1 MTKLA
6 LRGMAERKLRSA
18 LTAVAVVLGVAMIS
32 GTYVLTDGIKS
43 SFKKINETAN
53 QGTDAVLSP
62 KTEFNSGF
70 SATEKL
76 PASLVGR
83 VRALPEVEKAA
94 GALQAFGALVVDGNP
109 ITQFGGPNLVF
120 GTTPEPFDPTSPAEG
135 RDPSAPGEIA
145 VSRDLAND
153 HRIEVGDHIGLETS
167 HGTQPVTVVGLV
179 DFGGSGSAA
188 GYGFTMAT
196 PRDVQRWYDQRG
208 QVGQIS
214 VAARPGV
221 SPDQLVRAIR
231 RIVPAAVK
239 VQTGQ
244 QSADEQAKEISSSIN
259 SFLGPA
265 LLAFAGAALLV
276 GAFIIFNTFS
286 ISVAERTRE
295 FASLRTLGAT
305 RGQVLRSV
313 AVEALTIAV
322 IASVAGLFGGLG
334 FAKGI
339 GALFKAAGAGIPT
352 GDLALAPRTVVVA
365 LAIGVGITL
374 LAAIGPAVR
383 ATRIPPALALQEG
396 ARLAPSRLSRFAP
409 YIAGIVTLGGLFLLV
424 YGLFGS
430 GPAAQK
436 LLGMA
441 GGAVLLFIGLA
452 LVARYI
458 VRPVAAAIGLP
469 LERLSAV
476 VGQLARENSQR
487 NPARTALTAAAL
499 MVGLGLVAFVAVFS
513 AGLKASIDG
522 AIGRLITAQIVV
534 RSDSGGFQPVPR
546 RVQTIASKVPGVATT
561 SGVLYDQVEVNGQR
575 SNLLYDDL
583 GGIEPDRIRAG
594 YKFDWIH
601 GSDATLSRLRG
612 DNVVIEEQFA
622 KAHHVGIGDSFKVVT
637 PSGGSATLTAI
648 GEYRDPTLLQGM
660 MVDRATLESISE
672 ARDPFIILVTTRPGA
687 DAAVVQSQME
697 AALQRFP
704 VAKVNS
710 QQGFKDQVSKQ
721 TDQIVYLLYALL
733 AMSLVISLFGIANS
747 LFLSIHERTRE
758 FGLLRAIGATRRQV
772 RRMVRYES
780 AITAAIGGVLGIA
793 VGLLFGA
800 LLTASLSELGLEFR
814 VPVGQLIVFF
824 LLAVIVGIVGAV
836 LPARRGSRIDVM
848 EAVHYE

>member
-18 LTAVAVVLGVAMIS
+18 LTAIAVLLGVAMIA
-32 GTYVLTDGIKS
+32 GTYVLTDGIKG

-62 KTEFNSGF
+62 KTEFNSSF
-70 SATEKL
+70 SQTEKL
-76 PASLVGR
+76 PASLVAR
-83 VRALPEVEKAA
+83 VRALPQVAKAA
-94 GALQAFGALVVDGNP
+94 GALQAFGALVLDGKP
-109 ITQFGGPNLVF
+109 VTQFGGPSLVF

-153 HRIEVGDHIGLETS
+153 HGIEVGDRVGLETS
-167 HGTQPVTVVGLV
+167 HGTKQVTVVGLV

-196 PRDVQRWYDQRG
+196 PGDIRSWYDQQG

-214 VAARPGV
+214 VAAKPGV
-221 SPDQLVRAIR
+221 SPEQLVAAIR
-231 RIVPAAVK
+231 SIVPADVK

-244 QSADEQAKEISSSIN
+244 ENADEQAKQISNSIN

-313 AVEALTIAV
+313 AVEALTIGV
-322 IASVAGLFGGLG
+322 LASVAGLFGGLV
-334 FAKGI
+334 FAKAI

-352 GDLALAPRTVVVA
+352 ESLTLATRTVIVA
-365 LAIGVGITL
+365 LAVGVGITM

-383 ATRIPPALALQEG
+383 ATRIPPALALEEG
-396 ARLAPSRLSRFAP
+396 ARLAPSRASRFAP
-409 YIAGIVTLGGLFLLV
+409 YIAAVVTLGGLALLV

-430 GPAAQK
+430 GPAADK

-452 LVARYI
+452 LIAKYI
-458 VRPVAAAIGLP
+458 VRPIAAAIGLP
-469 LERLSAV
+469 LERLSSV
-476 VGQLARENSQR
+476 VGQLARENAQR

-499 MVGLGLVAFVAVFS
+499 MVGLGLVVFVAVFT

-522 AIGRLITAQIVV
+522 AINRLITAQIVV
-534 RSDSGGFQPVPR
+534 RAESGGFQPIPR
-546 RVQTIASKVPGVATT
+546 RVQTIASQVPGVATT
-561 SGVLYDQVEVNGQR
+561 SGILYDQVEVNGQR

-583 GGIEPDRIRAG
+583 GGVEPSRLSAG

-637 PSGGSATLTAI
+637 PSGGTATLTAI
-648 GEYRDPTLLQGM
+648 GEYRDPTILQGM
-660 MVDRATLESISE
+660 LANRRTLEGISE
-672 ARDPFIILVTTRPGA
+672 ARDPFIILVSTQPGA
-687 DAAVVQSQME
+687 DAAAVQSQME

-704 VAKVNS
+704 VAKVDS

-733 AMSLVISLFGIANS
+733 AMSVVISLFGIANS

-793 VGLLFGA
+793 VGILFGA
-800 LLTASLSELGLEFR
+800 LITASLNELGLEFR
-814 VPVGQLIVFF
+814 IPVGQLVIFF
-824 LLAVIVGIVGAV
+824 VLAVIVGIIGAV
-836 LPARRGSRIDVM
+836 LPARRGARIDVM
-848 EAVHYE
+848 QAVHYE

>member
-1 MTKLA
+1 
-6 LRGMAERKLRSA
+6 MAERKLRSA
-18 LTAVAVVLGVAMIS
+18 LTAIAVLLGVAMIS
-32 GTYVLTDGIKS
+32 GTYVLTDGIRG

-53 QGTDAVLSP
+53 EGTDAVLSP
-62 KTEFNSGF
+62 KTEFNSSF
-70 SATEKL
+70 SQTEKL

-94 GALQAFGALVVDGNP
+94 GALQAFGALVVDGKP

-120 GTTPEPFDPTSPAEG
+120 GTTPEPFDPTSPTEG

-145 VSRDLAND
+145 VSRDLANQ
-153 HRIEVGDHIGLETS
+153 HGIEVGDRIGLETS

-196 PRDVQRWYDQRG
+196 PRDVQRWYGQRG

-214 VAARPGV
+214 VAAKPGV
-221 SPDQLVRAIR
+221 SPEQLVSAIQA
-231 RIVPAAVK
+231 IVPPSVK

-244 QSADEQAKEISSSIN
+244 QNADEQAKQISNSIN

-313 AVEALTIAV
+313 AIEALTIGL
-322 IASVAGLFGGLG
+322 IASVAGLFGGVA

-352 GDLALAPRTVVVA
+352 GDLTLANRTIVVA
-365 LAIGVGITL
+365 LAVGVGITM
-374 LAAIGPAVR
+374 LAAVGPAMR

-396 ARLAPSRLSRFAP
+396 MRMGPSRASRFAP
-409 YIAGIVTLGGLFLLV
+409 YIAAVVTLGGLGLLL

-430 GPAAQK
+430 GPAADK

-452 LVARYI
+452 LVAKYI
-458 VRPVAAAIGLP
+458 VRPVAAVIGLP

-476 VGQLARENSQR
+476 VGQLARENAQR

-499 MVGLGLVAFVAVFS
+499 MVGLGLVVFVAVFT

-522 AIGRLITAQIVV
+522 AINRLITAQIVV
-534 RSDSGGFQPVPR
+534 RAESGGFQPVPR
-546 RVQTIASKVPGVATT
+546 RVQAIASRVPGVATA
-561 SGVLYDQVEVNGQR
+561 SGILYDQVEVNGKR

-583 GGIEPDRIRAG
+583 GGVEPSRIRAG

-601 GSDATLSRLRG
+601 GSDATLARLHG
-612 DNVVIEEQFA
+612 DNAVVEEQFA
-622 KAHHVGIGDSFKVVT
+622 KAHHIGVGDSFKVVT
-637 PSGGSATLTAI
+637 PSGGRATLTAI
-648 GEYRDPTLLQGM
+648 GEYRDPTILQGL
-660 MVDRATLESISE
+660 MVDRRTLEGISE
-672 ARDPFIILVTTRPGA
+672 ARDPFIILVSTRPGA
-687 DAAVVQSQME
+687 DPTAVQHQME

-704 VAKVNS
+704 VAKVDS

-733 AMSLVISLFGIANS
+733 AMSVVISLFGIANS

-793 VGLLFGA
+793 VGILFGA
-800 LLTASLSELGLEFR
+800 LITASLSELGLSFR
-814 VPVGQLIVFF
+814 LPIGQLFIFF
-824 LLAVIVGIVGAV
+824 ALAVIVGIVGAV

-848 EAVHYE
+848 QAVHYE

>member
-1 MTKLA
+1 LTKLA

-18 LTAVAVVLGVAMIS
+18 LTAIAVLLGVAMIT
-32 GTYVLTDGIKS
+32 GTYVLTDGIKG

-53 QGTDAVLSP
+53 QGTDAVVSP
-62 KTEFNSGF
+62 KTEFNSSF
-70 SATEKL
+70 TQTEKL

-83 VRALPEVEKAA
+83 VRALPEVAKAA

-120 GTTPEPFDPTSPAEG
+120 GTTPEPFDPTSPTEG
-135 RDPSAPGEIA
+135 RDPSAPGEVA
-145 VSRDLAND
+145 VSRDLAD
-153 HRIEVGDHIGLETS
+153 QHGIEVGDRVGLETS
-167 HGTQPVTVVGLV
+167 HGTQQVTVVGLV

-196 PRDVQRWYDQRG
+196 PGDVQRWYDQRG

-221 SPDQLVRAIR
+221 SPEQLVSALQSV
-231 RIVPAAVK
+231 VPAGVK

-244 QSADEQAKEISSSIN
+244 QNADEQAKQISNSIN

-313 AVEALTIAV
+313 AVEALTIGL
-322 IASVAGLFGGLG
+322 IASVAGLFGGLA

-352 GDLALAPRTVVVA
+352 ENLTLATRTVIVA
-365 LAIGVGITL
+365 LAVGVGITM

-383 ATRIPPALALQEG
+383 ATRIPPALALEEG
-396 ARLAPSRLSRFAP
+396 ARLAPSRTSRLAP
-409 YIAGIVTLGGLFLLV
+409 YLAAVVTLGGLALLLF
-424 YGLFGS
+424 GLFGS
-430 GPAAQK
+430 GPAADK

-452 LVARYI
+452 LVAKYI
-458 VRPVAAAIGLP
+458 VRPIAAAIGLP
-469 LERLSAV
+469 LEKVSSV
-476 VGQLARENSQR
+476 VGQLARENAQR

-499 MVGLGLVAFVAVFS
+499 MVGLGLVVFVAVFT

-522 AIGRLITAQIVV
+522 AINRLITAQIVV
-534 RSDSGGFQPVPR
+534 RAESGGFQPIPS
-546 RVQTIASKVPGVATT
+546 RVQEIASQVPGVATA
-561 SGVLYDQVEVNGQR
+561 SGVLYDQVEVNGQH

-583 GGIEPDRIRAG
+583 GGVEPDRIRAG

-601 GSDATLSRLRG
+601 GSDATLSHLHG
-612 DNVVIEEQFA
+612 DNAVIEEQFA
-622 KAHHVGIGDSFKVVT
+622 KAHHLGIGDSFKVVT

-648 GEYRDPTLLQGM
+648 GEYRDPTLLQGL
-660 MVDRATLESISE
+660 MVDRRTLEGISE
-672 ARDPFIILVTTRPGA
+672 ARDPFIILVSTQPGA
-687 DAAVVQSQME
+687 DAAAVQSQME

-704 VAKVNS
+704 VAKVDS

-733 AMSLVISLFGIANS
+733 AMSVVISLFGIANS

-758 FGLLRAIGATRRQV
+758 FGLLRAIGATRSQV

-780 AITAAIGGVLGIA
+780 AITAAIGGVLGIV
-793 VGLLFGA
+793 VGILFGA
-800 LLTASLSELGLEFR
+800 LITASLNELGLVFR
-814 VPVGQLIVFF
+814 VPVGQLVIFF
-824 LLAVIVGIVGAV
+824 VLAVIVGIIGAV
-836 LPARRGSRIDVM
+836 LPARRGARIDVM
-848 EAVHYE
+848 QAVHYE

>member
-18 LTAVAVVLGVAMIS
+18 LTAIAVLLGVAMIS
-32 GTYVLTDGIKS
+32 GTYVLTDGIRGA
-43 SFKKINETAN
+43 FAKINETAN

-62 KTEFNSGF
+62 KTEFNSSF
-70 SATEKL
+70 TQSEKL

-83 VRALPEVEKAA
+83 VRALPQVEKAA
-94 GALQAFGALVVDGNP
+94 GAMQALGALVVDGEP
-109 ITQFGGPNLVF
+109 ITQLGGPNLVF
-120 GTTPEPFDPTSPAEG
+120 GITPEPFDPTSPAEG

-145 VSRDLAND
+145 VSRDLAHQHGID
-153 HRIEVGDHIGLETS
+153 VGDRVGLETS
-167 HGTQPVTVVGLV
+167 HGTAQVTVVGLV

-188 GYGFTMAT
+188 GYGFTMAM
-196 PRDVQRWYDQRG
+196 PGDIRRWYDQEG
-208 QVGQIS
+208 EVGQIL
-214 VAARPGV
+214 VAAKPGIA
-221 SPDQLVRAIR
+221 PEQLVRAIQAV
-231 RIVPAAVK
+231 VPPGVK

-244 QSADEQAKEISSSIN
+244 QQADEQAKDISSSIN

-313 AVEALTIAV
+313 TTEALVIAV
-322 IASVAGLFGGLG
+322 LASVAGLFGGLL
-334 FAKGI
+334 FARAI

-352 GDLALAPRTVVVA
+352 SNLVLETRTIVVA
-365 LAIGVGITL
+365 LAIGIGITL

-383 ATRIPPALALQEG
+383 ATRIEPALALQEG
-396 ARLAPSRLSRFAP
+396 ARAAPSRVSRFAP
-409 YIAGIVTLGGLFLLV
+409 FLAAVVTLGGLALLV

-430 GPAAQK
+430 GPATEK

-441 GGAVLLFIGLA
+441 GGAVLLFVGLA
-452 LVARYI
+452 LVAKYI
-458 VRPVAAAIGLP
+458 VRPIAAGLGLP

-476 VGQLARENSQR
+476 VGQLARENAQR

-499 MVGLGLVAFVAVFS
+499 MVGLGLVVFVAVFT

-522 AIGRLITAQIVV
+522 AIKQRITAEIVV
-534 RSDSGGFQPVPR
+534 RADSGGLQPIPR
-546 RVQTIASKVPGVATT
+546 RTQEIAARVPGVASTN
-561 SGVLYDQVEVNGQR
+561 GVLYDQIEVNGKK
-575 SNLLYDDL
+575 SNILYDDL
-583 GGIEPDRIRAG
+583 AGVEPGRIGSG
-594 YKFDWIH
+594 YSFDWIH
-601 GSDATLSRLRG
+601 GSDSTLSRLHG
-612 DNVVIEEQFA
+612 NNAVIEEQFA
-622 KAHHVGIGDSFKVVT
+622 KAHNVGIGDTFNVVT
-637 PSGGSATLTAI
+637 PSGGGATLTAI
-648 GEYRDPTLLQGM
+648 GEYRDPTILQGL
-660 MVDRATLESISE
+660 MVNRRTLESISE
-672 ARDPFIILVTTRPGA
+672 ARDPFMVLVSTKPGV
-687 DAAVVQSQME
+687 DVSVVQRDMD

-704 VAKVNS
+704 VAKVES
-710 QQGFKDQVSKQ
+710 EQAFRDSFSKQ

-733 AMSLVISLFGIANS
+733 AMSVVISLFGIANS

-758 FGLLRAIGATRRQV
+758 FGLLRAIGATRSQV

-780 AITAAIGGVLGIA
+780 AITAAIGGVLGIV
-793 VGLLFGA
+793 VGVLFGA
-800 LLTASLSELGLEFR
+800 LLTASLSELGLVFR
-814 VPVGQLIVFF
+814 VPVGQLVIFF
-824 LLAVIVGIVGAV
+824 VLAVIVGIIGAV

-848 EAVHYE
+848 QAVHYE

>member
-18 LTAVAVVLGVAMIS
+18 LTAIAVLLGVAMIS
-32 GTYVLTDGIKS
+32 GTYVLTDGIKG

-62 KTEFNSGF
+62 KTEFNSSF
-70 SATEKL
+70 SQTEKL

-83 VRALPEVEKAA
+83 VRALPQVEKAA
-94 GALQAFGALVVDGNP
+94 GAMQAFGALVVDGKP
-109 ITQFGGPNLVF
+109 VTQFGGPNLVF
-120 GTTPEPFDPTSPAEG
+120 GITPEPFDPTSPVEG

-145 VSRDLAND
+145 VSHDLAKD
-153 HRIEVGDHIGLETS
+153 HGIEVGDRVGLETS
-167 HGTQPVTVVGLV
+167 HGTKQVTVVGLV

-196 PRDVQRWYDQRG
+196 PGDIQRWYDQEG

-221 SPDQLVRAIR
+221 SPEALVSAIR
-231 RIVPAAVK
+231 SIVPASVK

-244 QSADEQAKEISSSIN
+244 QNADEQAKQISSSIN

-313 AVEALTIAV
+313 AVEALTIGV
-322 IASVAGLFGGLG
+322 FASVAGLFGGVL

-352 GDLALAPRTVVVA
+352 ENLILATRTVIVA
-365 LAIGVGITL
+365 LAVGIGITMV
-374 LAAIGPAVR
+374 AAIGPAVR
-383 ATRIPPALALQEG
+383 ATRIPPALALEEG
-396 ARLAPSRLSRFAP
+396 ARLAPSRASRFAP
-409 YIAGIVTLGGLFLLV
+409 YIAAVVTLGGLALLV

-430 GPAAQK
+430 GPAADK

-452 LVARYI
+452 LVAKYI
-458 VRPVAAAIGLP
+458 VRPIAAAIGLP
-469 LERLSAV
+469 LERLSSV
-476 VGQLARENSQR
+476 VGQLARENAQR

-499 MVGLGLVAFVAVFS
+499 MVGLGLVVFVAVFT

-522 AIGRLITAQIVV
+522 AINRLVTAQIIV
-534 RSDSGGFQPVPR
+534 RAESGGFQPIPR
-546 RVQTIASKVPGVATT
+546 RVQAIASQVPGVATT
-561 SGVLYDQVEVNGQR
+561 SGILYDQVEVNGQR

-583 GGIEPDRIRAG
+583 GGVEPSRLSAG

-601 GSDATLSRLRG
+601 GSDATLSRLNG

-648 GEYRDPTLLQGM
+648 GEYRDPTILQGM
-660 MVDRATLESISE
+660 LANRRTLEGISE
-672 ARDPFIILVTTRPGA
+672 ARDPFIILVSTRPGA
-687 DAAVVQSQME
+687 DPAVVQSQME

-710 QQGFKDQVSKQ
+710 QQGFKDQV
-721 TDQIVYLLYALL
+721 
-733 AMSLVISLFGIANS
+733 
-747 LFLSIHERTRE
+747 
-758 FGLLRAIGATRRQV
+758 
-772 RRMVRYES
+772 
-780 AITAAIGGVLGIA
+780 
-793 VGLLFGA
+793 
-800 LLTASLSELGLEFR
+800 
-814 VPVGQLIVFF
+814 
-824 LLAVIVGIVGAV
+824 
-836 LPARRGSRIDVM
+836 
-848 EAVHYE
+848 

>member
-18 LTAVAVVLGVAMIS
+18 LTAIAVLLGVAMIS
-32 GTYVLTDGIKS
+32 GTYVLTDGIKG

-62 KTEFNSGF
+62 KTEFTSSF
-70 SATEKL
+70 SQTEKL

-83 VRALPEVEKAA
+83 VRALPQVEKAA
-94 GALQAFGALVVDGNP
+94 GAMQAFGALVVDGKP
-109 ITQFGGPNLVF
+109 VTQFGGPNLVF
-120 GTTPEPFDPTSPAEG
+120 GTTPEPFDPTSPVEG

-145 VSRDLAND
+145 VSHDLAKD
-153 HRIEVGDHIGLETS
+153 HGIEVGDRVGLETS
-167 HGTQPVTVVGLV
+167 HGTKQVTVVGLV

-196 PRDVQRWYDQRG
+196 PGDIQRWYDQEG

-221 SPDQLVRAIR
+221 SPEALVSAIR
-231 RIVPAAVK
+231 SIVPASVK

-244 QSADEQAKEISSSIN
+244 QNADEQAKQISSSIN

-313 AVEALTIAV
+313 AVEALTIGV
-322 IASVAGLFGGLG
+322 LASVAGLFGGVL
-334 FAKGI
+334 FAKAI

-352 GDLALAPRTVVVA
+352 ENLILATRTVIVA
-365 LAIGVGITL
+365 LAVGIGITMV
-374 LAAIGPAVR
+374 AAIGPAVR
-383 ATRIPPALALQEG
+383 ATRIPPALALEEG
-396 ARLAPSRLSRFAP
+396 ARLAPSRASRFAP
-409 YIAGIVTLGGLFLLV
+409 YIAAVVTLGGLALLV

-430 GPAAQK
+430 GPAADK
-436 LLGMA
+436 LLGMG

-452 LVARYI
+452 LVAKYI
-458 VRPVAAAIGLP
+458 VRPIAAAIGLP
-469 LERLSAV
+469 LERLSSV
-476 VGQLARENSQR
+476 VGQLARENAQR

-499 MVGLGLVAFVAVFS
+499 MVGLGLVVFVAVFT

-522 AIGRLITAQIVV
+522 AINRLVTAQIIV
-534 RSDSGGFQPVPR
+534 RAESGGFQPIPR
-546 RVQTIASKVPGVATT
+546 RVQAIASQVPGVATT
-561 SGVLYDQVEVNGQR
+561 SGILYDQVEVNGQR

-583 GGIEPDRIRAG
+583 GGVEPSRLSAG

-601 GSDATLSRLRG
+601 GSDATLSRLNG

-637 PSGGSATLTAI
+637 PSGGTATLTAI
-648 GEYRDPTLLQGM
+648 GEYRDPTILQGM
-660 MVDRATLESISE
+660 LANRRTLEGISE
-672 ARDPFIILVTTRPGA
+672 ARDPFIILVSTRPGA
-687 DAAVVQSQME
+687 DPAVVQSQME

-733 AMSLVISLFGIANS
+733 AMSVVISLFGIANS

-793 VGLLFGA
+793 VGILFGA
-800 LLTASLSELGLEFR
+800 LITASLNELGLVFR
-814 VPVGQLIVFF
+814 IPVGQLVIFF
-824 LLAVIVGIVGAV
+824 VLAVIVGIIGAV
-836 LPARRGSRIDVM
+836 LPARRGARIDVM
-848 EAVHYE
+848 QAVHYE

>member
-18 LTAVAVVLGVAMIS
+18 LTAIAVLLGVAMIS
-32 GTYVLTDGIKS
+32 GTYVLTDGIRG

-53 QGTDAVLSP
+53 EGTDAVLSP
-62 KTEFNSGF
+62 KTEFNSSF
-70 SATEKL
+70 SQTEKL

-94 GALQAFGALVVDGNP
+94 GALQAFGALVVDGKP

-145 VSRDLAND
+145 VSRDLANQ
-153 HRIEVGDHIGLETS
+153 HGIEVGDRIGLETS

-196 PRDVQRWYDQRG
+196 PRDVQRWYGQRG

-214 VAARPGV
+214 VAAKPGV
-221 SPDQLVRAIR
+221 SPEQLVSAIQA
-231 RIVPAAVK
+231 IVPPSVK

-244 QSADEQAKEISSSIN
+244 QNADEQAKQISNSIN

-313 AVEALTIAV
+313 AIEALTIGL
-322 IASVAGLFGGLG
+322 IASVAGLFGGVA

-352 GDLALAPRTVVVA
+352 GDLTLANRTIVVA
-365 LAIGVGITL
+365 LAVGVGITM
-374 LAAIGPAVR
+374 LAAVGPAMR

-396 ARLAPSRLSRFAP
+396 MRMGPSRASRFAP
-409 YIAGIVTLGGLFLLV
+409 YIAAVVTLGGLGLLL

-430 GPAAQK
+430 GPAADK

-452 LVARYI
+452 LVAKYI
-458 VRPVAAAIGLP
+458 VRPVAAVIGLP

-476 VGQLARENSQR
+476 VGQLARENAQR

-499 MVGLGLVAFVAVFS
+499 MVGLGLVVFVAVFT

-522 AIGRLITAQIVV
+522 AINRLITAQIVV
-534 RSDSGGFQPVPR
+534 RAESGGFQPVPR
-546 RVQTIASKVPGVATT
+546 RVQAIASRVPGVATA
-561 SGVLYDQVEVNGQR
+561 SGILYDQVEVNGKR

-583 GGIEPDRIRAG
+583 GGVEPSRIRAG

-601 GSDATLSRLRG
+601 GSDATLGRLHG
-612 DNVVIEEQFA
+612 DNAVVEEQFA
-622 KAHHVGIGDSFKVVT
+622 KAHHIGVGDSFKVVT
-637 PSGGSATLTAI
+637 PSGGRATLTAI
-648 GEYRDPTLLQGM
+648 GEYRDPTILQGL
-660 MVDRATLESISE
+660 MVDRRTLEGISE
-672 ARDPFIILVTTRPGA
+672 ARDPFIILVSTRPGA
-687 DAAVVQSQME
+687 DPTAVQHQME

-704 VAKVNS
+704 VAKVDS

-733 AMSLVISLFGIANS
+733 AMSVVISLFGIANS

-793 VGLLFGA
+793 VGILFGA
-800 LLTASLSELGLEFR
+800 LITASLSELGLSFR
-814 VPVGQLIVFF
+814 LPIGQLFIFF
-824 LLAVIVGIVGAV
+824 ALAVIVGIVGAV

-848 EAVHYE
+848 QAVHYE

>member
-18 LTAVAVVLGVAMIS
+18 LTAIAVLLGVAMIS
-32 GTYVLTDGIKS
+32 GTYVLTDGIKG

-62 KTEFNSGF
+62 KTEFTSSF
-70 SATEKL
+70 SQTEKL

-83 VRALPEVEKAA
+83 VRALPQVEKAA
-94 GALQAFGALVVDGNP
+94 GAMQAFGALVVDGKP
-109 ITQFGGPNLVF
+109 VTQFGGPNLVF
-120 GTTPEPFDPTSPAEG
+120 GTTPEPFDPTSPVEG

-145 VSRDLAND
+145 VSHDLAKD
-153 HRIEVGDHIGLETS
+153 HGIEVGDRVGLETS
-167 HGTQPVTVVGLV
+167 HGTKQVTVVGLV

-196 PRDVQRWYDQRG
+196 PGDIQRWYDQEG

-221 SPDQLVRAIR
+221 SPEALVSAIR
-231 RIVPAAVK
+231 SIVPASVK

-244 QSADEQAKEISSSIN
+244 QNADEQAKQISSSIN

-313 AVEALTIAV
+313 AVEALTIGV
-322 IASVAGLFGGLG
+322 LASVAGLFGGVL
-334 FAKGI
+334 FAKAI

-352 GDLALAPRTVVVA
+352 ENLILATRTVIVA
-365 LAIGVGITL
+365 LAVGIGITMV
-374 LAAIGPAVR
+374 AAIGPAVR
-383 ATRIPPALALQEG
+383 ATRIPPALALEEG
-396 ARLAPSRLSRFAP
+396 ARLAPSRASRFAP
-409 YIAGIVTLGGLFLLV
+409 YIAAVVTLGGLALLV

-430 GPAAQK
+430 GPAADK
-436 LLGMA
+436 LLGMG

-452 LVARYI
+452 LVAKYI
-458 VRPVAAAIGLP
+458 VRPIAAAIGLP
-469 LERLSAV
+469 LERLSSV
-476 VGQLARENSQR
+476 VGQLARENAQR

-499 MVGLGLVAFVAVFS
+499 MVGLGLVVFVAVFT

-522 AIGRLITAQIVV
+522 AINRLVTAQIIV
-534 RSDSGGFQPVPR
+534 RAESGGFQPIPR
-546 RVQTIASKVPGVATT
+546 RVQAIASQVPGVATT
-561 SGVLYDQVEVNGQR
+561 SGILYDQVEVNGQR

-583 GGIEPDRIRAG
+583 GGVEPSRLSAG

-601 GSDATLSRLRG
+601 GSDATLSRLNG
-612 DNVVIEEQFA
+612 DNVVVEEQFA

-637 PSGGSATLTAI
+637 PSGGTATLTAI
-648 GEYRDPTLLQGM
+648 GEYRDPTILQGM
-660 MVDRATLESISE
+660 LANRRTLEGISE
-672 ARDPFIILVTTRPGA
+672 ARDPFIILVSTRPGA
-687 DAAVVQSQME
+687 DPAVVQSQME

-733 AMSLVISLFGIANS
+733 AMSVVISLFGIANS

-793 VGLLFGA
+793 VGILFGA
-800 LLTASLSELGLEFR
+800 LITASLNELGLVFR
-814 VPVGQLIVFF
+814 IPVGQLVIFF
-824 LLAVIVGIVGAV
+824 VLAVIVGIIGAV
-836 LPARRGSRIDVM
+836 LPARRGARIDVM
-848 EAVHYE
+848 QAVHYE

>member
-6 LRGMAERKLRSA
+6 LRGMTERKLRSV
-18 LTAVAVVLGVAMIS
+18 LTAIAVLLGVSMIS
-32 GTYVLTDGIKS
+32 GTYVLTDGIRGA
-43 SFKKINETAN
+43 FKKINETAN

-70 SATEKL
+70 TQAENL
-76 PASLVGR
+76 PVSLLKR
-83 VRALPEVEKAA
+83 VRALPEVDRAA
-94 GALQAFGALVVDGNP
+94 GAQQAFGALVVDGEP
-109 ITQFGGPNLVF
+109 IKQFGGPNLVF

-145 VSRDLAND
+145 VSRDLAHQHGID
-153 HRIEVGDHIGLETS
+153 VGDRVGLETS
-167 HGTQPVTVVGLV
+167 HGTAQVTVVGLV

-196 PRDVQRWYDQRG
+196 PGDIRRWYDQQG
-208 QVGQIS
+208 EVGQILVAAKPGITPEGLVRVIQS
-214 VAARPGV
+214 VAP
-221 SPDQLVRAIR
+221 PD
-231 RIVPAAVK
+231 VK

-244 QSADEQAKEISSSIN
+244 QQADEQAKDISNSIN

-305 RGQVLRSV
+305 RSQVLRSV
-313 AVEALTIAV
+313 AVEALTIGV
-322 IASVAGLFGGLG
+322 LASVAGLFGGLA
-334 FAKGI
+334 FARGI

-352 GDLALAPRTVVVA
+352 SNLVLETRTIAVA
-365 LAIGVGITL
+365 LGIGIGITL

-383 ATRIPPALALQEG
+383 ATRIPPALALEEG
-396 ARLAPSRLSRFAP
+396 ARIAPSRASRFAP
-409 YIAGIVTLGGLFLLV
+409 YLAAVVTLGGLGSLV

-430 GPAAQK
+430 GPAADK
-436 LLGMA
+436 LLAMA
-441 GGAVLLFIGLA
+441 SGAVLLFVGLA
-452 LVARYI
+452 LVAKYI
-458 VRPVAAAIGLP
+458 VRPVAATIGLP

-476 VGQLARENSQR
+476 VGQLARENAQR

-499 MVGLGLVAFVAVFS
+499 MVGLGLVVFVAVFT

-522 AIGRLITAQIVV
+522 SIDRLITAQIVV
-534 RSDSGGFQPVPR
+534 RADSGGLQPIPR
-546 RVQTIASKVPGVATT
+546 EVQEIASRVPGVAST
-561 SGVLYDQVEVNGQR
+561 SAVLYDQVEVNGQS

-583 GGIEPDRIRAG
+583 GGVEPSTIRDG

-601 GSDATLSRLRG
+601 GSDETLSRLHG
-612 DNVVIEEQFA
+612 TNAVIEEQFA
-622 KAHHVGIGDSFKVVT
+622 KAHHVGIGDTFKVVT

-648 GEYRDPTLLQGM
+648 GEYKDPTLLQGL
-660 MVDRATLESISE
+660 MVDRRTLESISE
-672 ARDPFIILVTTRPGA
+672 ARDPFMVLVSTQPGA
-687 DAAVVQSQME
+687 NAATVQRNMD

-704 VAKVNS
+704 VAKVDS
-710 QQGFKDQVSKQ
+710 QQGLKDQVSKQ

-733 AMSLVISLFGIANS
+733 AMSVVISLFGIANS

-800 LLTASLSELGLEFR
+800 LLTASLSELGLVFR
-814 VPVGQLIVFF
+814 VPVGQLVIFF
-824 LLAVIVGIVGAV
+824 VLAVFVGIIGAV

-848 EAVHYE
+848 QAVHYE

>member
-1 MTKLA
+1 MV
-6 LRGMAERKLRSA
+6 ERKLRSA
-18 LTAVAVVLGVAMIS
+18 LTAIAVLLGVAMIS
-32 GTYVLTDGIKS
+32 GTYVLTDGIRGA
-43 SFKKINETAN
+43 FAKINETAN

-62 KTEFNSGF
+62 KTEFNSSF
-70 SATEKL
+70 TQTEKL
-76 PASLVGR
+76 PTSLLKR
-83 VRALPEVEKAA
+83 VRALPEVAKAA
-94 GALQAFGALVVDGNP
+94 GAMQAFGALVVDGKP

-120 GTTPEPFDPTSPAEG
+120 GTTPEPFDPTSAVEG
-135 RDPSAPGEIA
+135 RDPSSPGEIA
-145 VSRDLAND
+145 VSRDLANQ
-153 HRIEVGDHIGLETS
+153 HGIEVGDHIGLETS

-196 PRDVQRWYDQRG
+196 PGDIQRWYDQRG
-208 QVGQIS
+208 EVASILA
-214 VAARPGV
+214 AARPGIT
-221 SPDQLVRAIR
+221 PEQLVRIIR
-231 RIVPAAVK
+231 SVVPSGVK

-244 QSADEQAKEISSSIN
+244 QNADEQAKDISNSIN

-286 ISVAERTRE
+286 ISVAERTPE

-313 AVEALTIAV
+313 TAEALTVGV
-322 IASVAGLFGGLG
+322 IASVAGLFGGLV
-334 FAKGI
+334 FARGI
-339 GALFKAAGAGIPT
+339 GALFKAAGAGVPT
-352 GDLALAPRTVVVA
+352 SDLALETRTIAVA
-365 LAIGVGITL
+365 LGIGIGITL
-374 LAAIGPAVR
+374 LAALGPAVR

-396 ARLAPSRLSRFAP
+396 ARIAPSRASRFAP
-409 YIAGIVTLGGLFLLV
+409 YLAAVVTLGGLALLV

-430 GPAAQK
+430 GPATDK

-441 GGAVLLFIGLA
+441 GGAVLLFVGLA
-452 LVARYI
+452 LVAKYI
-458 VRPVAAAIGLP
+458 VRPIAAAIGLP

-476 VGQLARENSQR
+476 VGQLARENAQR

-499 MVGLGLVAFVAVFS
+499 MVGLGLVVFVAVFTD
-513 AGLKASIDG
+513 GLKASIDG
-522 AIGRLITAQIVV
+522 SINRRITAELVV
-534 RSDSGGFQPVPR
+534 RADNGFQPIPQR
-546 RVQTIASKVPGVATT
+546 IQQIAARVPGVAAT

-575 SNLLYDDL
+575 SNVLYDDL
-583 GGIEPDRIRAG
+583 GGVEPARITDG

-601 GSDATLSRLRG
+601 GSDATLSQLHG
-612 DNVVIEEQFA
+612 DNAVIEEQFA

-637 PSGGSATLTAI
+637 PSGGSATLTAV
-648 GEYRDPTLLQGM
+648 GEYKDPTILQGLL
-660 MVDRATLESISE
+660 VDRRTLESISE
-672 ARDPFIILVTTRPGA
+672 ARDPFMVLISTQPGA
-687 DAAVVQSQME
+687 DASAVQRNMA
-697 AALQRFP
+697 AALTRFP
-704 VAKVNS
+704 VAKVES
-710 QQGFKDQVSKQ
+710 QQGLKDSFTKQ

-733 AMSLVISLFGIANS
+733 AMSVVISLFGIANS

-758 FGLLRAIGATRRQV
+758 FGLLRAVGATRRQV

-800 LLTASLSELGLEFR
+800 LLTASLSELGLVFR
-814 VPVGQLIVFF
+814 VPVGQLIAFF
-824 LLAVIVGIVGAV
+824 ILAVIVGIVGAV
-836 LPARRGSRIDVM
+836 LPARRSSRINVL